1 MRRGEEEQ
9 QQQHEE
15 EENGQTRTGAN
26 HRRARVARPHEVGQ
40 QEEQTR
46 GKRTSGREED
56 AKDERVFG
64 FRKKGQEKYGNNEKD
79 EHIIVVG
86 EREDER

>member
-1 MRRGEEEQ
+1 MRRGEEE
-9 QQQHEE
+9 HEE

-26 HRRARVARPHEVGQ
+26 HRRARVARPLEVGQ

-46 GKRTSGREED
+46 GKRSGREED

-79 EHIIVVG
+79 E
-86 EREDER
+86 REDER

>member
-1 MRRGEEEQ
+1 MRREEEEQ
-9 QQQHEE
+9 QQQQE

-46 GKRTSGREED
+46 GKRSGREEE
-56 AKDERVFG
+56 AKDERVFGG

-79 EHIIVVG
+79 EHIIVG

>member
-1 MRRGEEEQ
+1 LRRGEEQ
-9 QQQHEE
+9 QQQEE

-46 GKRTSGREED
+46 GKRTRKRGREEE
-56 AKDERVFG
+56 AKDERFFG

-79 EHIIVVG
+79 EHIIVG

>member
-1 MRRGEEEQ
+1 MRREEEEQ
-9 QQQHEE
+9 QQQ
-15 EENGQTRTGAN
+15 ENGQTRTGAN

-79 EHIIVVG
+79 DERIIIVG

>member
-1 MRRGEEEQ
+1 MRRGEEE
-9 QQQHEE
+9 HEE

-26 HRRARVARPHEVGQ
+26 HRRARVARPLEVGQ

-46 GKRTSGREED
+46 GKSTSGREEEE
-56 AKDERVFG
+56 KDERVFG

-79 EHIIVVG
+79 ERIIVVG

>member
-1 MRRGEEEQ
+1 MRREEEQ
-9 QQQHEE
+9 QQQQEE

-56 AKDERVFG
+56 AKDERFFG

-79 EHIIVVG
+79 ERIIIVG